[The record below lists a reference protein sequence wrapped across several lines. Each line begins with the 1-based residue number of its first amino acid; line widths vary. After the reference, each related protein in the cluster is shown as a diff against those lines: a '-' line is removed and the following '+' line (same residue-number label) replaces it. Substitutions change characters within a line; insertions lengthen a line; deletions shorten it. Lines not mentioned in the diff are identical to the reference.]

1 MWMTIKIISAPD
13 SNIGPDQLA
22 GPVGI
27 ARTKFLL
34 LQEEHGWLRVL
45 AFFVL
50 FNVNLAVLN
59 MLPLPVLDGGHIVMA
74 ILEWIRGKP
83 LPARFLEAIQAGFAL
98 LLMGFMLYITTKD
111 LGDIFTGGSKAPQLE
126 WPEEANSG

>member
-1 MWMTIKIISAPD
+1 M
-13 SNIGPDQLA
+13 
-22 GPVGI
+22 
-27 ARTKFLL
+27 
-34 LQEEHGWLRVL
+34 L

-74 ILEWIRGKP
+74 ILESVRGKP
-83 LPARFLEAIQAGFAL
+83 LPARFLEMIQGGFAL

-111 LGDIFTGGSKAPQLE
+111 LGDIFSGGSEAPKLE
-126 WPEEANSG
+126 WPE

>member
-1 MWMTIKIISAPD
+1 MWMTIKVISSPK
-13 SNIGPDQLA
+13 SHVGVDQLA
-22 GPVGI
+22 GPIGI
-27 ARTKFLL
+27 AKTKFLL
-34 LQEEHGWLRVL
+34 LQEPDGWLRVL

-74 ILEWIRGKP
+74 IMEWVRGKP
-83 LPARFLEAIQAGFAL
+83 LPARLMEVIQTGFAL

-111 LGDIFTGGSKAPQLE
+111 IGDEIPGGQKERTLV
-126 WPEEANSG
+126 WPDAKE